1 MDLKTHRS
9 ALAMIGYHQAGP
21 VQPLLEGAPVDQ
33 WFGQPHRSL
42 KNNAKVDARL
52 LLSSSGPVFVKQYKV
67 ASRLRRALVSLT
79 GFRARRMFRL
89 SMCLLAIGV
98 RVPQPLAYVLDRRHD
113 RLSSFFVCEALQA
126 RDLKSVAC
134 GPGLDEA
141 GGEARVF
148 NRVGEMLV
156 ALHRAGFAHG
166 DMKWANLMVDD
177 VSRELILIDLDGV
190 RRPRLFRNKRF
201 GRDLARF
208 ILNARE
214 LGVAPENID
223 ALLVMYARARGRSV
237 QQVRADLRPAY
248 NKLARR
254 HRDKYGS
261 TV

>member
-1 MDLKTHRS
+1 LDLKTHRS
-9 ALAMIGYHQAGP
+9 AGAVIGYHQAWP
-21 VQPLLEGAPVDQ
+21 IRPLLEGAAITP
-33 WFGQPHRSL
+33 WFDQPHRAL
-42 KNNAKVDARL
+42 KQNAKVDARL
-52 LLSSSGPVFVKQYKV
+52 LQLPSGPVFVKQYKV
-67 ASRLRRALVSLT
+67 ASRLRRTFVTLT

-89 SMCLLAIGV
+89 SLCLLAIGV

-148 NRVGEMLV
+148 SRVGEMLV
-156 ALHRAGFAHG
+156 ALHRAGFSHG

-177 VSRELILIDLDGV
+177 ASQELILIDLDGV
-190 RRPRLFRNKRF
+190 RRPWLFRNKRF

-214 LGVAPENID
+214 LGVAPESID

>member
-1 MDLKTHRS
+1 
-9 ALAMIGYHQAGP
+9 
-21 VQPLLEGAPVDQ
+21 
-33 WFGQPHRSL
+33 
-42 KNNAKVDARL
+42 
-52 LLSSSGPVFVKQYKV
+52 
-67 ASRLRRALVSLT
+67 
-79 GFRARRMFRL
+79 
-89 SMCLLAIGV
+89 
-98 RVPQPLAYVLDRRHD
+98 
-113 RLSSFFVCEALQA
+113 
-126 RDLKSVAC
+126 
-134 GPGLDEA
+134 
-141 GGEARVF
+141 
-148 NRVGEMLV
+148 MLV